1 MMTHDDFNTVIHAK
15 TTGTW
20 NLHRAAQE
28 EHNGRLDFFTM
39 LSSIS
44 GVVGNKGQANYASA
58 NTFLD
63 AFAHYRRSLNLR
75 ANTVDLGAIEDVG
88 YIAEQH
94 GDGLRTRIDRDEWTP
109 INEKMLRHIINYSI
123 FQQDDHQPLSH
134 SSSAQLITGL
144 SYPLPESSD
153 LAGDRRF
160 GYLLNNVGEGDGG
173 PIDGTAGTRA
183 DQDIKAFRA
192 MVASGHDTSAL
203 IQAALE
209 LLQIRV
215 TRLLQLDTEVE
226 PSRPLMTYG
235 LDSLSAVELRG
246 WVRQQLGAELSTLD
260 ITNASSLTALSEK
273 LVMKLQ
279 ASSKP

>member
-1 MMTHDDFNTVIHAK
+1 
-15 TTGTW
+15 
-20 NLHRAAQE
+20 
-28 EHNGRLDFFTM
+28 
-39 LSSIS
+39 
-44 GVVGNKGQANYASA
+44 
-58 NTFLD
+58 
-63 AFAHYRRSLNLR
+63 
-75 ANTVDLGAIEDVG
+75 
-88 YIAEQH
+88 
-94 GDGLRTRIDRDEWTP
+94 
-109 INEKMLRHIINYSI
+109 
-123 FQQDDHQPLSH
+123 
-134 SSSAQLITGL
+134 
-144 SYPLPESSD
+144 
-153 LAGDRRF
+153 
-160 GYLLNNVGEGDGG
+160 
-173 PIDGTAGTRA
+173 
-183 DQDIKAFRA
+183 